1 MCAKRSPPPRR
12 RSEGRVM
19 ERIGSKTVYEGVIA
33 DVRVDEFRHED
44 GSTSEREVVVHPGAV
59 AMIAHDERV
68 LYMVRQP
75 REAVGEE
82 HLLELPAGK
91 FDVEGE
97 SPLETGKRELAEE
110 IGLQATEWRELKQI
124 YTSPGF
130 SDERVSIMVATGLSE
145 APSDADEDERIEI
158 VEVPLDDLD
167 AAIDECEDAKSLVG
181 LMLFRKERRRAAS

>member
-1 MCAKRSPPPRR
+1 
-12 RSEGRVM
+12 M

-145 APSDADEDERIEI
+145 APADADEDERIEI

-181 LMLFRKERRRAAS
+181 LMLFREERRRAAS

>member
-1 MCAKRSPPPRR
+1 
-12 RSEGRVM
+12 M

-91 FDVEGE
+91 FDVEWE
-97 SPLETGKRELAEE
+97 SPIETAKRELAEE

-145 APSDADEDERIEI
+145 APADADDDERIEI

-181 LMLFRKERRRAAS
+181 LMLFREERRRAAS

>member
-1 MCAKRSPPPRR
+1 
-12 RSEGRVM
+12 M

-97 SPLETGKRELAEE
+97 RPLETAKRELAEE

-130 SDERVSIMVATGLSE
+130 SDERVSIMVATGLSD
-145 APSDADEDERIEI
+145 APADADDAERIEI

-181 LMLFRKERRRAAS
+181 LMLFREERRRAAS

>member
-1 MCAKRSPPPRR
+1 
-12 RSEGRVM
+12 M
-19 ERIGSKTVYEGVIA
+19 ERIGSTTVYEGVIA

-97 SPLETGKRELAEE
+97 RPLETAKRELAEE

-130 SDERVSIMVATGLSE
+130 SDERVSIMVATGLSD
-145 APSDADEDERIEI
+145 APADADDAERIEI

-181 LMLFRKERRRAAS
+181 LMLFREERRRAAS

>member
-1 MCAKRSPPPRR
+1 
-12 RSEGRVM
+12 
-19 ERIGSKTVYEGVIA
+19 
-33 DVRVDEFRHED
+33 VDEFRHED

-97 SPLETGKRELAEE
+97 SPIETAKRELAEE
-110 IGLQATEWRELKQI
+110 IGLQATEWRELKEI

-130 SDERVSIMVATGLSE
+130 SDERVSIMVATGLSD
-145 APSDADEDERIEI
+145 ARADADEDERIEI

-181 LMLFRKERRRAAS
+181 LMLFREERRRAAS

>member
-1 MCAKRSPPPRR
+1 
-12 RSEGRVM
+12 M
-19 ERIGSKTVYEGVIA
+19 ERIGSTTVYEGVIA

-130 SDERVSIMVATGLSE
+130 SDERVSIMVATGLSD
-145 APSDADEDERIEI
+145 APADADDAERIEI

-181 LMLFRKERRRAAS
+181 LMLFREERRRAAS

>member
-1 MCAKRSPPPRR
+1 
-12 RSEGRVM
+12 M

-33 DVRVDEFRHED
+33 SVRVDEFRHED
-44 GSTSEREVVVHPGAV
+44 GSASEREVVVHPGAV

-97 SPLETGKRELAEE
+97 SPLETAKRELAEE

-130 SDERVSIMVATGLSE
+130 SDERVSIMVATGLSD
-145 APSDADEDERIEI
+145 APADADDAERIEI

-167 AAIDECEDAKSLVG
+167 AAIAECEDAKSLVG
-181 LMLFRKERRRAAS
+181 LMLFREERTRAAS

>member
-1 MCAKRSPPPRR
+1 
-12 RSEGRVM
+12 M

-44 GSTSEREVVVHPGAV
+44 SSTSEREVVVHPGAV

-91 FDVEGE
+91 LDVEGE

-145 APSDADEDERIEI
+145 APADADEDERIEI

-181 LMLFRKERRRAAS
+181 LMLFREERRRAAS